1 MKRFITSIA
10 LIVLSIA
17 AMAQTL
23 PVNTRQTIA
32 QAQGKEKTYE
42 IFEYKDADGTTG
54 YYLGL
59 GMPDNIPGYIITF
72 DDVPEACIKMGSTIE
87 EVRKNL
93 EDLIAFFG
101 SASGSTRSFEART
114 AVGGKLKES
123 NTAKATMQR
132 IFMGGRCIEF
142 EYPSKAFTTVTY
154 LRRHT
159 VRALQKSLQ
168 E

>member
-17 AMAQTL
+17 AMAQAL
-23 PVNTRQTIA
+23 PVGVRKTVA

-42 IFEYKDADGTTG
+42 IFAYKDADGATG

-59 GMPDNIPGYIITF
+59 GTPDNIPGYIITF
-72 DDVPEACIKMGSTIE
+72 DDVPETCLKMGASIE
-87 EVRKNL
+87 DVKKNL
-93 EDLIAFFG
+93 EDILAFYG
-101 SASGSTRSFEART
+101 SASGTVKSFAART
-114 AVGGKLKES
+114 AVGSRLKES
-123 NTAKATMQR
+123 ANAQATLQVV
-132 IFMGGRCIEF
+132 FMGGRKILF
-142 EYPSKAFTTVTY
+142 TYPSKAFTTETY

-159 VRALQKSLQ
+159 VRALLNSLQ

>member
-17 AMAQTL
+17 AVAQAL
-23 PVNTRQTIA
+23 PVNTRNTVA
-32 QAQGKEKTYE
+32 QAQGREKTYE
-42 IFEYKDADGTTG
+42 IFADKDADGTTG

-59 GMPDNIPGYIITF
+59 GTPDNIPGYIITF
-72 DDVPEACIKMGSTIE
+72 DDVPETCIKLGTTIE
-87 EVRKNL
+87 EARKSL
-93 EDLIAFFG
+93 EDLLAFFG
-101 SASGSTRSFEART
+101 SASGTAKSFEART

-123 NTAKATMQR
+123 NTAKATLQKV
-132 IFMGGRCIEF
+132 FMGGSRIEF

-159 VRALQKSLQ
+159 VRALLKSLQ